1 MSEQKPVAWMQ
12 NLTDPQPKTVIDLRY
27 CSFAEH
33 EQGDHLKY
41 IPVYTHPAPDVVA
54 QLVEALEKIT
64 QVDAGSPVKTYQEME
79 DIAKAALEAAKQ
91 AGL

>member
-1 MSEQKPVAWMQ
+1 MNEEQKPVAWMSI
-12 NLTDPQPKTVIDLRY
+12 NKERLEFSRADTVY
-27 CSFAEH
+27 GSH
-33 EQGDHLKY
+33 T
-41 IPVYTHPAPDVVA
+41 IPLYTHPAPDVVA